1 MNDFIKIL
9 KKIIFIP
16 VWLIILLSA
25 ASGAA
30 LILAFTSLGSEH
42 PLSYAIYVLSAYTMT
57 AVCFRIPNII
67 KWIKRFTETNRLA
80 SNLKN
85 DAHLRI
91 KLSLGGTMAFNVV
104 YAAFQ
109 LVLGI
114 ANSSIW
120 FYSLA
125 AYYFLLAFL
134 RVFML
139 NHTLKFEPGQKMFRE
154 WLIYRFCGLGL
165 VLMNLA
171 LTVIIAFVTAY
182 SKSSVNNEII
192 TIMLA
197 AFTFTA
203 MTIAIVNVV
212 KYRQYNSPVW
222 SASKALSFVSA
233 LVSILT
239 LEDAMLATFG
249 QAEGES
255 FRRLMGALTGAGI
268 VAVVLAIAIYMIV
281 RSTKTIKTFD
291 NKNPL
296 Q

>member
-1 MNDFIKIL
+1 MNDFVKIL
-9 KKIIFIP
+9 KKLIFIP
-16 VWLIILLSA
+16 VWLIILLSI

-57 AVCFRIPNII
+57 ALCFRIPNII
-67 KWIKRFTETNRLA
+67 KWTKKFTETNRLA
-80 SNLKN
+80 SRLKS

-91 KLSLGGTMAFNVV
+91 KLSLGGAMAFNTL
-104 YAAFQ
+104 YASFQ
-109 LVLGI
+109 LALGI
-114 ANSSIW
+114 MNSSIW

-134 RVFML
+134 RIFML
-139 NHTLKFEPGQKMFRE
+139 NHTMKFEAGQKMFRE

-165 VLMNLA
+165 VIMNLA
-171 LTVIIAFVTAY
+171 LTVIIAYVTAH
-182 SKSSVNNEII
+182 SKSTVNNEII

-197 AFTFTA
+197 AFTFA
-203 MTIAIVNVV
+203 AITIATVNTV
-212 KYRQYNSPVW
+212 KYRRYKSPVW
-222 SASKALSFVSA
+222 SASKALSFVAA

-281 RSTKTIKTFD
+281 SSTKQIKIFD

>member
-1 MNDFIKIL
+1 
-9 KKIIFIP
+9 
-16 VWLIILLSA
+16 
-25 ASGAA
+25 
-30 LILAFTSLGSEH
+30 
-42 PLSYAIYVLSAYTMT
+42 
-57 AVCFRIPNII
+57 
-67 KWIKRFTETNRLA
+67 
-80 SNLKN
+80 
-85 DAHLRI
+85 
-91 KLSLGGTMAFNVV
+91 
-104 YAAFQ
+104 
-109 LVLGI
+109 
-114 ANSSIW
+114 
-120 FYSLA
+120 
-125 AYYFLLAFL
+125 
-134 RVFML
+134 ML

-182 SKSSVNNEII
+182 SKSTVNNEII

-203 MTIAIVNVV
+203 MAIAIVNVV
-212 KYRQYNSPVW
+212 RYRQYNSPVW